1 MKVQANAIDSVVAAE
16 QHLRALINNT
26 SDPIWLVDTKLTILE
41 CNHAFRKWVHNFIGQ
56 ELGKGEHVLFNN
68 EHKGY
73 LGKFEMCYNLA
84 LEGNNFQT
92 VEDMTVGGVLTYT
105 AVSFTP
111 IFNDSGD
118 VTSISCY
125 ARDITEQRRHLHK
138 IEQQNNALRDI
149 AFMESHKLRRPLANI
164 IGLHDL
170 FNFDNL
176 ADPLNRE
183 LMEVIGMMSKELDHI
198 VREVVRK
205 TNEV

>member
-1 MKVQANAIDSVVAAE
+1 MDIPIREIDSVLAAE

-26 SDPIWLVDTKLTILE
+26 GDPIWLVDTDLTILE
-41 CNHAFRKWVHNFIGQ
+41 CNQAFRTWVRNFIGH
-56 ELGKGEHVLFNN
+56 ELDRGDHVLFNGL
-68 EHKGY
+68 HKSY
-73 LGKFEMCYNLA
+73 LEKFEMCYKFA
-84 LEGNNFQT
+84 LNGNAFQA
-92 VEDMTVGGVLTYT
+92 VEDMWVGDMLTYT
-105 AVSFTP
+105 AVNFQP
-111 IFNDSGD
+111 VFGAAGEI
-118 VTSISCY
+118 TSISCY

-170 FNFDNL
+170 FNFDDL

-183 LMEVIGMMSKELDHI
+183 LMEVIGLMSKELDHI